1 MDMTN
6 LPEDEDNTASE
17 QEAKDMSAAMDAPAM
32 PDANGNMQV
41 EENEDGSAN
50 VTMLDTKAPIESD
63 DFSEN
68 LADILEERVLSS
80 IGIDL
85 CDRVQSDKDSREERD
100 RQYAEGIKRTGLG
113 NDAPG
118 GAEFDGASKA
128 VHPMLAKGCVDFASK
143 AIKELYPAAGPVK
156 TQIIGRSSDDKI
168 DKAERKKTYINW
180 QLTTQV
186 QENRSEFERL
196 LSQLPLGGT
205 QYKRWWWDGTLK
217 RLRTETV
224 YVDDVFLPYS
234 QSDFWTSHRVTH
246 RQYISQI
253 EYERRVI
260 SGLYRDV
267 SPTAPSLGMSNRSES
282 SQATDKVEG
291 SEEDSAAYNE
301 EGLREIYQVYVDLE
315 VEDDPEAGDR
325 TAPYILHVEAYSNK
339 VLGLYRNWKEG
350 DETFAKKHW
359 MVEYTFIP
367 WRGAYGVGLTHLI
380 GSLSAAATGALR
392 ALLDSAHIANFP
404 GGLKL
409 KGGRSAGQNIQVNAT
424 ELQEIEGPTG
434 ADDIRKL
441 IMPFPFNGPSP
452 VLQTLMEWLTQQ
464 AEGVIATASEK
475 IADGGANMPMGT
487 ALALIEQG
495 SVNFSAIHARLHAS
509 LKKELEIVH
518 RLNAE
523 HLTDDE
529 VVEDLGELVV
539 SRADFQGPMDI
550 IPVSDPNI
558 FSEAQRY
565 AQLQA
570 VLQLK
575 GDPTFAPFFRA
586 DKLLERALKLLQFP
600 APEDVANLPK
610 DPRKMGPLDEN
621 FTCASPEPSPLKVY
635 ADQDDLAHLETH
647 VHFMNAPMFGANAI
661 IAPVALP
668 ALLAHCKDHLMAFYQ
683 KHTRA
688 ASDAM
693 LQVSKHSGNV
703 MTDAQANAKGSAF
716 ADKLMAEMLGPLV
729 MPGLQQAEA
738 MMKTLSPPPPAAP
751 EAQLAAQTA
760 AAAQAAQTAIA
771 QAAEAGRQATAQAAE
786 QNKIQLKQME
796 LAYQSQ
802 RDALDRAN
810 NASASQIAAQ
820 TEASSDAVQE
830 RMSQF
835 AAKLELLRDD
845 KKAEAAQLALEFENR
860 AAQQLEVLKAMLA
873 SQAENLAAQADNAVN
888 PLAQGLADSNKELTA
903 HLKATQAQSAT
914 DQQNMQALLG
924 SIGAQGANTQ
934 GTMAEM
940 VKGMQALHAAHQ
952 KPKVVE
958 YVRDKNGKVSG
969 VRTSPG

>member
-6 LPEDEDNTASE
+6 LPEDDDNTASPQDE
-17 QEAKDMSAAMDAPAM
+17 KDLSAALDVPQL
-32 PDANGNMQV
+32 PDAEGNMQV

-50 VTMLDTKAPIESD
+50 VTMLDTKAAVISD
-63 DFSEN
+63 EFSEN
-68 LADILEERVLSS
+68 MADILDESVLSR

-85 CDRVQSDKDSREERD
+85 CERVQSDKTSREERD

-156 TQIIGRSSDDKI
+156 TQIIGRSDDDKI

-205 QYKRWWWDGTLK
+205 QYKRWWYDGLLK

-224 YVDDVFLPYS
+224 YVDDVFLPYN

-246 RQYISQI
+246 RQYISQL
-253 EYERRVI
+253 EYERRVEN
-260 SGLYRDV
+260 GLYRDV
-267 SPTAPSLGMSNRSES
+267 SPSAPSLGMSNRSAS
-282 SQATDKVEG
+282 SQATDKIEG
-291 SEEDSAAYNE
+291 AEEDSAAYNE

-315 VEDDPEAGDR
+315 IEDDSETDSR
-325 TAPYILHVEAYSNK
+325 TAPYILHVEEFSNK
-339 VLGLYRNWKEG
+339 VLGLYRNWKQD

-529 VVEDLGELVV
+529 VVQDLGELVV

-575 GDPTFAPFFRA
+575 ADPTFAPFFRA

-610 DPRKMGPLDEN
+610 DPRKLGPLDEN

-647 VHFMNAPMFGANAI
+647 THFMNAPMFGANSL

-683 KHTRA
+683 KHTKA

-693 LQVSKHSGNV
+693 MQVSKHQGQQI
-703 MTDAQANAKGSAF
+703 TEAQANAKGSAF

-729 MPGLQQAEA
+729 MPGLQQAET
-738 MMKTLSPPPPAAP
+738 MMKSLAPQPQAAP
-751 EAQLAAQTA
+751 EATLAANTA
-760 AAAQAAQTAIA
+760 QQAQQAQTAIA
-771 QAAEAGRQATAQAAE
+771 QAQEQGRQSMAAAAE
-786 QNKIQLKQME
+786 QGKLQLEQMR
-796 LAYQSQ
+796 LTYQAQ
-802 RDALDRAN
+802 RDEADRQN
-810 NASASQIAAQ
+810 NASAAQIAAQ
-820 TEASSDAVQE
+820 TEESSIAVQE
-830 RMSQF
+830 RMAQF

-845 KKAEAAQLALEFENR
+845 KKSEAAQLSLEFEDR
-860 AAQQLEVLKAMLA
+860 AAKQLEVLKAMLA

-888 PLAQGLADSNKELTA
+888 PMVQGIADSNKELAA
-903 HLKATQAQSAT
+903 HLKAAQAQASD
-914 DQQNMQALLG
+914 DQKNMQLLLG
-924 SIGAQGANTQ
+924 SIGTQGANTQ

-940 VKGMQALHAAHQ
+940 VRGMHALHKSHNT
-952 KPKVVE
+952 PKTVE
-958 YVRDKNGKVSG
+958 YVRDGKGKVTG
-969 VRTSPG
+969 VKSTPG

>member
-1 MDMTN
+1 MDMTH
-6 LPEDEDNTASE
+6 LPEDEDNIATPD
-17 QEAKDMSAAMDAPAM
+17 EAKDLSAAMDVPEL
-32 PDANGNMQV
+32 PDAHGNMLV
-41 EENEDGSAN
+41 DENEDGSAN
-50 VTMLDTKAPIESD
+50 VTMLDEKSSVISD
-63 DFSEN
+63 EFSEN
-68 LADILEERVLSS
+68 LADILDEKVLNS
-80 IGIDL
+80 IGLDL
-85 CDRVQSDKDSREERD
+85 CDRVQSDKNSREERD

-143 AIKELYPAAGPVK
+143 AIKELYPASGPVK
-156 TQIIGRSSDDKI
+156 TQIIGRSDDDKI

-205 QYKRWWWDGTLK
+205 QYKRWWWDGTLN

-224 YVDDVFLPYS
+224 YVDDVFLPYN
-234 QSDFWTSHRVTH
+234 QSDFSTSHRVTH

-253 EYERRVI
+253 EYERRVDN
-260 SGLYRDV
+260 GLYRDV
-267 SPTAPSLGMSNRSES
+267 SPSAPSLGMSNRSES
-282 SQATDKVEG
+282 SQATEKIEG
-291 SEEDSAAYNE
+291 AEEDSAAYNE

-315 VEDDPEAGDR
+315 IEDDSETDNR
-325 TAPYILHVEAYSNK
+325 VAPYILHVEQFSNK

-523 HLTDDE
+523 YLTDDE
-529 VVEDLGELVV
+529 VIEDLGELVV
-539 SRADFQGPMDI
+539 SRDDFQGPMDI

-575 GDPTFAPFFRA
+575 SDPTFAPFFRA

-600 APEDVANLPK
+600 TPEDVANLPK
-610 DPRKMGPLDEN
+610 DPRKLGPLDEN
-621 FTCASPEPSPLKVY
+621 YVCASPEPSPLKVY

-647 VHFMNAPMFGANAI
+647 VHFMVAPMFGSNPL
-661 IAPVALP
+661 IAPQALP
-668 ALLAHCKDHLMAFYQ
+668 ALLTHCKDHLMAFYQ
-683 KHTRA
+683 KHTKA
-688 ASDAM
+688 ASAAM
-693 LQVSKHSGNV
+693 LQVSKFSGQEL
-703 MTDAQANAKGSAF
+703 TEAQANSKGSAF
-716 ADKLMAEMLGPLV
+716 ADKMMAEVLGPMV

-738 MMKTLSPPPPAAP
+738 FMKSLAPAPQAAP

-760 AAAQAAQTAIA
+760 AQAQQAQAQIA
-771 QAAEAGRQATAQAAE
+771 QAQEQGRQATTQAVEA
-786 QNKIQLKQME
+786 NKTQLKQME
-796 LAYQSQ
+796 LQYQAQ
-802 RDALDRAN
+802 RDELDRAN

-820 TEASSDAVQE
+820 TEAASDAVQE
-830 RMSQF
+830 RMTQF
-835 AAKLELLRDD
+835 AARLELLRDD
-845 KKAEAAQLALEFENR
+845 KKAEATQLALEFENR

-873 SQAENLAAQADNAVN
+873 SQAENLAAQADQAVN
-888 PLAQGLADSNKELTA
+888 PMAQSIADSNTA
-903 HLKATQAQSAT
+903 LIDHMKASQAQAAS
-914 DQQNMQALLG
+914 DQQNLQALIG
-924 SIGAQGANTQ
+924 SIGSQGANTQ
-934 GTMAEM
+934 GTMVEM
-940 VKGMQALHAAHQ
+940 VKGMHALHKAHNT
-952 KPKVVE
+952 PKVVE

-969 VRTSPG
+969 VKSSPG